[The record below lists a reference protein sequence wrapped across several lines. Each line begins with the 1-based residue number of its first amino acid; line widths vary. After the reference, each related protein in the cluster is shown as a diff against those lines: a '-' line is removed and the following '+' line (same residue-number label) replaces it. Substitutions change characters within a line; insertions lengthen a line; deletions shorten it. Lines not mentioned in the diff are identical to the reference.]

1 MNPQELHDIRKGLG
15 LSQSPNLS
23 DADITRFAQDAE
35 HSGFL
40 VLADNG
46 SAYSMPIP
54 PFARHLL
61 GDG

>member
-1 MNPQELHDIRKGLG
+1 MNPQELRDIRKGLG
-15 LSQSPNLS
+15 ASRRTLS

-40 VLADNG
+40 VATDNG